1 MSNDQKLII
10 VTVRDGA
17 APGTY
22 EVSFEPDRT
31 TVKKKNTPMLY
42 QFSGDTP
49 AGIRFTGASAR
60 PAGQIGQ
67 ATVANQG
74 RSISFNNANSKKGK
88 VDVQLDME
96 ASVSFYALPEVV
108 NDPQPQ

>member
-1 MSNDQKLII
+1 MSNDQKLIT

-22 EVSFEPDRT
+22 DVSFDPDRP
-31 TVKKKNTPMLY
+31 TVRKKNTQMVY
-42 QFSGDTP
+42 QFSDDTP
-49 AGIRFTGASAR
+49 AGIRFTGSSAR
-60 PAGQIGQ
+60 PAGQMGP
-67 ATVANQG
+67 ATVGNHG
-74 RSISFNNANSKKGK
+74 RSIAFNNANSKKGK

-108 NDPQPQ
+108 NDPQPE